1 VLWLKRL
8 LSRTV
13 KRVALAMLLSAALLS
28 GCGGGEN
35 FEPEPAPEA
44 RAIPA
49 AQVIERFQQAPGHPR
64 LQKAAGADAAWEQL
78 GLGLNASQQLLRR
91 YGTFTVYVVRSG
103 RGDAVRSLLSNK
115 ETRKPLAEDE
125 RGIYWEYDTL
135 AGSWVAN
142 SRYGA
147 NVVLA
152 WWNEKREPGTDAR
165 WERLHEMMS
174 SLLRG

>member
-1 VLWLKRL
+1 M
-8 LSRTV
+8 
-13 KRVALAMLLSAALLS
+13 KRVALAGLLSAAFLA

-35 FEPEPAPEA
+35 LQPEPEPEA

-49 AQVIERFQQAPGHPR
+49 AQVIERFRQAPGHPR
-64 LQKAAGADAAWEQL
+64 LRTAAGADAAWEQL

-103 RGDAVRSLLSNK
+103 RDAAVRSLLSNK
-115 ETRKPLAEDE
+115 ETRKPLEEDE

-135 AGSWVAN
+135 ARSWVAN

-152 WWNEKREPGTDAR
+152 WWNEKSEPGTDAR